1 MIFVCLYVFLARS
14 DGEVD
19 KEGEG
24 TLCDAY
30 LSQHS
35 SNRVKIAISY
45 EISELCN

>member
-1 MIFVCLYVFLARS
+1 MFLARS

-30 LSQHS
+30 LKQYS
-35 SNRVKIAISY
+35 SNRVQIAIGY